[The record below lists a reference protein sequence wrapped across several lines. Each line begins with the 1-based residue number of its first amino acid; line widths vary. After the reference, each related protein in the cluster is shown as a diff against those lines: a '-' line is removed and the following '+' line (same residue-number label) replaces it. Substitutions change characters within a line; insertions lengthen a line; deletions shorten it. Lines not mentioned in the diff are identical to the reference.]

1 MSPRV
6 SNRRIRLLLAV
17 FVLAF
22 GITLVRA
29 MWLQGVRAASFER
42 LASRQ
47 HSQVVTI
54 PAARGTIYDRGGVQ
68 LAIGEQ
74 ATTVYADPRLVRDP
88 RQEATVVARALRL
101 DPNAVYARLTERKR
115 GFVYIQRQADPA
127 LASKLARRDLPGLG
141 FYPEEQ
147 RFYPQFSLAAQVL
160 GFAGVDNRGL
170 AGLELSLDHQ
180 LAGRPGTERIVKD
193 ASGQAIDTIQS
204 RPERDGDDVYLTLDH
219 TMQANAQA
227 VLRETVARWHA
238 RSATAIVLDPR
249 TGAVRAM
256 AVAPGFDANRYSE
269 VWRPLQRNRAV
280 TDTYEPGSTFKLVTV
295 AGALSEHLVTPSTS
309 FTLPYSIQVA
319 DRVVH
324 DAEPRG
330 TETMSVARILSQSS
344 NVGAITLAEKLR
356 RHRLARWISRFG
368 FGRRTGID
376 FPGESPGIV
385 LPEQKWSGSTIGNVP
400 IGQGI
405 AVTPIQMAAAYGAVA
420 NRGVWV
426 QPHLVDHV
434 GDARSFVP
442 RRRRVVSRTVS
453 AQLVT
458 MLKNVVAE
466 GTGTEAVVPGYQV
479 AGKTGTA
486 AKPDPQG
493 GYSDSRYVASFVGIV
508 PASRPRLVILV
519 SVDEPRGA
527 IWGGVVAAPAFAQ
540 IARFDLQYLDGGVRP
555 DAPASASALGS
566 SLSGSGGSAYT
577 GTYAPAG

>member
-1 MSPRV
+1 LNQRV
-6 SNRRIRLLLAV
+6 ANRRIRLLLAV
-17 FVLAF
+17 FALAF
-22 GITLVRA
+22 GAALLRA

-47 HSQVVTI
+47 HSQVVAI

-74 ATTVYADPRLVRDP
+74 ATTVYADPRLVIDAKT
-88 RQEATVVARALRL
+88 EAFEAARILRL
-101 DPNAVYARLTERKR
+101 DPAQVYSRVSDRKQ
-115 GFVYIQRQADPA
+115 GFVYVQRQADPA
-127 LASKLARRDLPGLG
+127 LAAKLARRSLPGFG
-141 FYPEEQ
+141 FYPEER

-170 AGLELSLDHQ
+170 AGLELGLDRK
-180 LAGRPGTERIVKD
+180 LAGQSGSERIVKD

-204 RPERDGDDVYLTLDH
+204 RPERDGQDVYLTLDH
-219 TMQANAQA
+219 TIQANAQA
-227 VLRETVARWHA
+227 ILRDTVTRWHA
-238 RSATAIVLDPR
+238 KSATAIVLDPH

-256 AVAPGFDANRYSE
+256 AVAPGFDANRYPE
-269 VWRPLQRNRAV
+269 TWRPLQRNRAV

-295 AGALSEHLVTPSTS
+295 AGALSEHLVTPSTT
-309 FTLPYSIQVA
+309 FTLPYSIHVA
-319 DRVVH
+319 DRVIH

-330 TETMSVARILSQSS
+330 TETLSVARILSQSS
-344 NVGAITLAEKLR
+344 NVGAITLAEKLQQ
-356 RHRLARWISRFG
+356 HRLARWISRFG
-368 FGRRTGID
+368 FGKPTGID

-385 LPEQKWSGSTIGNVP
+385 LPEQSWSGSTIGNVP

-420 NRGVWV
+420 NHGVWV

-434 GDARSFVP
+434 GDGRSLAP
-442 RRRRVVSRTVS
+442 RRRRIVSRAVA
-453 AQLVT
+453 AQLVA
-458 MLKNVVAE
+458 MLKGVVVQ

-486 AKPDPQG
+486 AKPDGHG

-527 IWGGVVAAPAFAQ
+527 IWGGVVAAPAFAE
-540 IARFDLQYLDGGVRP
+540 IAKFDLQFLDGGIPP
-555 DAPASASALGS
+555 DAPT
-566 SLSGSGGSAYT
+566 SG
-577 GTYAPAG
+577 APAS

>member
-6 SNRRIRLLLAV
+6 ANRRIRLLLAV

-22 GITLVRA
+22 GVALLRA

-47 HSQVVTI
+47 HSQVVAI

-74 ATTVYADPRLVRDP
+74 ATTVYADPRLVRDA
-88 RQEATVVARALRL
+88 RTEAFTAAKILRL
-101 DPNAVYARLTERKR
+101 DPSDVYARLSDRRR
-115 GFVYIQRQADPA
+115 GFVYVQRQADPA
-127 LASKLARRDLPGLG
+127 LAAKLVHRGLPGLG
-141 FYPEEQ
+141 FYPEER
-147 RFYPQFSLAAQVL
+147 RFYPQFNLAAQVL
-160 GFAGVDNRGL
+160 GYAGVDNRGL
-170 AGLELSLDHQ
+170 AGLELSLDRR
-180 LAGRPGTERIVKD
+180 LAGQSGSERIVRD
-193 ASGQAIDTIQS
+193 AAGQAIDTIQS
-204 RPERDGDDVYLTLDH
+204 RPERDGQDVYLTLDH
-219 TMQANAQA
+219 TIQANAQA
-227 VLRETVARWHA
+227 VLRETVAKWHA
-238 RSATAIVLDPR
+238 KSATAIVLDPR
-249 TGAVRAM
+249 SGAVRAM

-295 AGALSEHLVTPSTS
+295 AGALSEHLVTPSTT
-309 FTLPYSIQVA
+309 FTLPNSIQVA
-319 DRVVH
+319 DRVIH

-344 NVGAITLAEKLR
+344 NVGAITLAETLR
-356 RHRLARWISRFG
+356 QHRLAQWIARFG
-368 FGRRTGID
+368 FGKPTGID
-376 FPGESPGIV
+376 YPGESAGIV
-385 LPEQKWSGSTIGNVP
+385 LPEQEWSGSTIGNVP

-405 AVTPIQMAAAYGAVA
+405 AVTPIQMAAAYGAIA
-420 NRGVWV
+420 NRGLWV

-434 GDARSFVP
+434 GDGRALVP
-442 RRRRVVSRTVS
+442 KRRRLVSRAVA

-486 AKPDPQG
+486 AKPDSHG

-508 PASRPRLVILV
+508 PASRPRLVILI

-540 IARFDLQYLDGGVRP
+540 IARFDLQYLDGGVPP
-555 DAPASASALGS
+555 DAPSSSSSASS
-566 SLSGSGGSAYT
+566 SAAYPLSQ
-577 GTYAPAG
+577 

>member
-1 MSPRV
+1 LSPRV
-6 SNRRIRLLLAV
+6 ANRRIRLLLAF

-22 GITLVRA
+22 GVALLRA

-47 HSQVVTI
+47 HSQVVAI
-54 PAARGTIYDRGGVQ
+54 PAARGTIYDRGGIQ

-74 ATTVYADPRLVRDP
+74 ATTVYADPRLVRDA
-88 RQEATVVARALRL
+88 RTEAFTVARILRL
-101 DPNAVYARLTERKR
+101 DFGQVYARLADRKR
-115 GFVYIQRQADPA
+115 GFVYVQRQADPA
-127 LASKLARRDLPGLG
+127 LAAKLASRNLPGLG
-141 FYPEEQ
+141 FYPEER
-147 RFYPQFSLAAQVL
+147 RFYPQFSLAPQVL
-160 GFAGVDNRGL
+160 GYAGVDNRGL
-170 AGLELSLDHQ
+170 AGLELSLDRR
-180 LAGRPGTERIVKD
+180 LAGRPGSQRIVKD
-193 ASGQAIDTIQS
+193 AAGQAIDTIQS
-204 RPERDGDDVYLTLDH
+204 RPERDGQDVYLTLDH
-219 TMQANAQA
+219 TIQANAQA
-227 VLRETVARWHA
+227 VLRQTVARWHA
-238 RSATAIVLDPR
+238 KSATAIVLDPR

-295 AGALSEHLVTPSTS
+295 AGALSERLVTPSTT
-309 FTLPYSIQVA
+309 FTLPYSIQVS
-319 DRVVH
+319 DRVIH
-324 DAEPRG
+324 DAELRG

-344 NVGAITLAEKLR
+344 NVGAITLAEKLGQ
-356 RHRLARWISRFG
+356 HRLAQWISRFG
-368 FGRRTGID
+368 FGRTTGID
-376 FPGESPGIV
+376 YPGESAGIV
-385 LPEQKWSGSTIGNVP
+385 LPERDWSGSTIGNVP

-420 NRGVWV
+420 NRGLWV

-434 GDARSFVP
+434 GDGRSFVP
-442 RRRRVVSRTVS
+442 KRRRIVSRGIA
-453 AQLVT
+453 AQLMA

-486 AKPDPQG
+486 AKPDSHG
-493 GYSDSRYVASFVGIV
+493 GYSDSRYVASFVGVV

-540 IARFDLQYLDGGVRP
+540 IARFDLQYLDGGVPP
-555 DAPASASALGS
+555 DAPASVSAGS
-566 SLSGSGGSAYT
+566 TSAGAAYPLSQ
-577 GTYAPAG
+577 